1 MISRVFIER
10 PRLAG
15 VISIIL
21 MLAGI
26 LAMKSLPI
34 AQYPSVTPP
43 QIVVSARY
51 PGASAEV
58 MANTVGGPIEDSVN
72 GVQDMIYMS
81 SSSDNSGGY
90 QLTVTFEVGTDPDM
104 AQVKVQ
110 NRVSQAEPML
120 PSEVVQQGV
129 NVETESADML
139 GFVMVRSP
147 DGSRNRL
154 FMSDYC
160 YKIIQPM
167 LERIPGVSGATVYGP
182 KSTMRVWLDADRL
195 TALNISPSLVLSSI
209 RQQNIQ
215 ASLGSVGGAPNE
227 SEDEMMYTLKAQ
239 GRLNNQADFAE
250 IVIRAESDGSVVYL
264 KDVAR
269 IEVAD
274 DDYAHIAKFNGE
286 HSVALGI
293 SRTPG
298 SNAINAMKA
307 IQGVITDVTPNLP
320 EGMVVEMAYDA
331 TEFVRSSIREIVTTL
346 GLTFLLVIIVC
357 YLFLQ
362 DWRATLIPALTI
374 PVSLCATF
382 GVLAVLGYS
391 INTLTLFGL
400 VLAIGLVV
408 DDAIVVVERVL
419 ELMTSEGLDHKAAT
433 IKAMEEVSGAV
444 IATTLVLLAIFV
456 PVGFM
461 GGITGKIYQQFAVA
475 ISAAV
480 LFSTINALTLSPAL
494 CATML
499 KVVKLKER
507 GPLGMF
513 NHGLD
518 RVRKGYVR
526 ISIGLAR
533 RVGITLLLLVFV
545 FVGCGLLGKMNTS
558 SFLPEEDQGIIFGAL
573 QLPEG
578 ASVERTSAMLDQYI
592 QPLGDEP
599 GVRFTLQVTGFS
611 LLGGAGENVAF
622 FMLGLEPWADRDSPE
637 LTVQHINQKLTARL
651 AAVPG
656 AQINLFVPPAIMGLG
671 SSGGMDIRLQAT
683 DGGDPQEL
691 QAVLQG
697 FLMKL
702 NMAPEIMMAFSGYSA
717 STPHLLLN
725 IDRTKAALMK
735 VEVSSIFSTLQTYLG
750 SYYVNDVNI
759 DGQVNKVMV
768 QADWMYR
775 KNADSLDKMFVQNTL
790 GEMVPLGSLVKIE
803 STLAP
808 RNVERYNK
816 FTAATINA
824 MIMPGVSSGDAMAKV
839 SQLAAETL
847 PDGYTFDW
855 SNLSYQEAKASGGN
869 SVLLVMALVF
879 GFLFLVAQYESWTIP
894 LSVMLSVSVAV
905 FGALAGLLAVHL
917 PLSIYAQLGLILLIG
932 LASKNAILIVE
943 FSKAKREEGLSI
955 LDAAAQGAGQRFR
968 AVLMTAFTFVLGVL
982 PMVFAKGA
990 GAASRQVIGKTVFS
1004 GMIAATFFGIIL
1016 IPALYVLFQRLREW
1030 MHKTVEKKGDKH
1042 HA

>member
-1 MISRVFIER
+1 MISKVFIER

-15 VISIIL
+15 VVSITL

-43 QIVVSARY
+43 QVMVSASY

-58 MANTVGGPIEDSVN
+58 MANTVGAPIEDAVN
-72 GVQDMIYMS
+72 GVEDMIYMS

-90 QLTVTFEVGTDPDM
+90 SLNVSFEVGTDPDM

-110 NRVSQAEPML
+110 NRVSQAEASL
-120 PSEVVQQGV
+120 PSDVVQQGV
-129 NVETESADML
+129 TVETQSSDML
-139 GFVMVRSP
+139 GFLMMRSP
-147 DGSRNRL
+147 DGSRDRL
-154 FMSDYC
+154 YLSDYC
-160 YKIIQPM
+160 YKIVQPQ
-167 LERIPGVSGATVYGP
+167 LERIPGVSSATIYGP
-182 KSTMRVWLDADRL
+182 QSSMRVWLDADRL
-195 TALNISPSLVLSSI
+195 TALGMSPSEVLSAI
-209 RQQNIQ
+209 TDQNIQ
-215 ASLGSVGGAPNE
+215 ASIGSVGGAPNE
-227 SEDEMMYTLKAQ
+227 SEDEMMYTLTAQ
-239 GRLNNQADFAE
+239 GRLNNQADFANI
-250 IVIRAESDGSVVYL
+250 IVRTDEDGSVVYL

-269 IEVAD
+269 VEVD
-274 DDYAHIAKFNGE
+274 QHEYMQRSKFNGE
-286 HSVALGI
+286 ESVALGI
-293 SRTPG
+293 ARTSG
-298 SNAINAMKA
+298 SNAIDTMDEIKA
-307 IQGVITDVTPNLP
+307 VIQEISPSLP
-320 EGMVVEMAYDA
+320 DGMVLEVAYDA
-331 TEFVRSSIREIVTTL
+331 TKFVRSSIQEIVTTL

-357 YLFLQ
+357 YIFLQ

-382 GVLAVLGYS
+382 GVLAVFGYS

-419 ELMTSEGLDHKAAT
+419 ELMTSEGLDHKSAT

-456 PVGFM
+456 PVGFLS
-461 GGITGKIYQQFAVA
+461 GITGKIYQQFAVA

-480 LFSTINALTLSPAL
+480 LFSTVNALTLSPAL

-499 KVVKLKER
+499 RVVTLKKR
-507 GPLGMF
+507 GPLGLF

-526 ISIGLAR
+526 ISVGLAR
-533 RVGITLLLLVFV
+533 RIGITLLLLAFV
-545 FVGCGLLGKMNTS
+545 FLGCWLLGKMSST
-558 SFLPEEDQGIIFGAL
+558 SFLPEEDQGIIFGSI

-578 ASVERTSAMLDQYI
+578 ASVDRTEALMDQYI

-599 GVRFTLQVTGFS
+599 GIRFTMQVTGFS
-611 LLGGAGENVAF
+611 MLGGSGENVGF
-622 FMLGLEPWADRDSPE
+622 FMLGLDPWEDRDSPE
-637 LTVQHINQKLTARL
+637 LTAQSINQKMTQRL

-671 SSGGMDIRLQAT
+671 TSGGMDIRLQAT
-683 DGGDPQEL
+683 GDGDPQEL
-691 QAVLQG
+691 QSVLQG
-697 FLMKL
+697 FLAKL
-702 NMAPEIMMAFSGYSA
+702 NAAPEIMLAFSSYSA
-717 STPHLLLN
+717 NTPHLFLD

-735 VEVSSIFSTLQTYLG
+735 VEVSSIFSALQTYMG
-750 SYYVNDVNI
+750 SYYINDVNL
-759 DGQVNKVMV
+759 DGQVNKVKV

-775 KNADSLDKMFVQNTL
+775 KNRDSLDKIFVQNTL
-790 GEMVPLGSLVKIE
+790 EEMVPLGSLVKIE
-803 STLAP
+803 TTLAP
-808 RNVERYNK
+808 RSVDRYNK

-824 MIMPGVSSGDAMAKV
+824 MAMPGVSSGDAMAKV
-839 SQLAAETL
+839 AQLAEESL

-855 SNLSYQEAKASGGN
+855 SSLSYQEANAGDN
-869 SVLLVMALVF
+869 TTLIVMALVF

-905 FGALAGLLAVHL
+905 FGALAGLNAVGL
-917 PLSIYAQLGLILLIG
+917 SLSIYAQLGLVLLIG

-982 PMVFAKGA
+982 PMVFATGA
-990 GAASRQVIGKTVFS
+990 GAASRQVIGRTVFS
-1004 GMIAATFFGIIL
+1004 GMMAATLFGIIL

-1030 MHKTVEKKGDKH
+1030 MHQTVAKKGDQH
-1042 HA
+1042 HV

>member
-15 VISIIL
+15 VLSIVL

-43 QIVVSARY
+43 QVEVSASY

-58 MANTVGGPIEDSVN
+58 MADTVAAPIEDAVN
-72 GVQDMIYMS
+72 GVEDMIYMS

-90 QLTVTFEVGTDPDM
+90 TLSVSFEVGTDPDM

-110 NRVSQAEPML
+110 NRVAQAESSL
-120 PSEVVQQGV
+120 PSDVVTQGV
-129 NVETESADML
+129 TVETKSSDML
-139 GFVMVRSP
+139 GFLMMRSP
-147 DGSRNRL
+147 DGSRERL
-154 FMSDYC
+154 YLSDYC
-160 YKIIQPM
+160 YKIVQPL
-167 LERIPGVSGATVYGP
+167 LERIPGVSSATIYGP
-182 KSTMRVWLDADRL
+182 QSSMRVWLDADRL
-195 TALNISPSLVLSSI
+195 TALGMSPALVLSAI
-209 RQQNIQ
+209 TDQNIQ
-215 ASLGSVGGAPNE
+215 ASIGSVGGAPNE
-227 SEDEMMYTLKAQ
+227 SEDEMMYTLTAQ
-239 GRLNNQADFAE
+239 GRLNNPTDFANI
-250 IVIRAESDGSVVYL
+250 IVRTDEDGSLVYL

-269 IEVAD
+269 VEVDQDA
-274 DDYAHIAKFNGE
+274 YMNRSKFNGE
-286 HSVALGI
+286 ESVALGI
-293 SRTPG
+293 ARTSG
-298 SNAINAMKA
+298 SNAIETMDAIKAA
-307 IQGVITDVTPNLP
+307 IQELSPSLP
-320 EGMVVEMAYDA
+320 DGMVLEVAYDA
-331 TEFVRSSIREIVTTL
+331 TKFVRSSIQEIITTL

-357 YLFLQ
+357 YIFLQ

-382 GVLAVLGYS
+382 GVLAVFGYS

-419 ELMTSEGLDHKAAT
+419 ELMTSEGLDHKSAT
-433 IKAMEEVSGAV
+433 IKAMKEVSGAV

-456 PVGFM
+456 PVAFM

-480 LFSTINALTLSPAL
+480 LFSTVNALTLSPAL
-494 CATML
+494 CATIL
-499 KVVKLKER
+499 RVVNLKER

-526 ISIGLAR
+526 ISVGLAR
-533 RVGITLLLLVFV
+533 RVGITLLLLAFV
-545 FVGCGLLGKMNTS
+545 FLGCGLLGNLSST
-558 SFLPEEDQGIIFGAL
+558 SFLPEEDQGIIFGSI

-578 ASVERTSAMLDQYI
+578 ASVDRTEALMDQYV

-599 GVRFTLQVTGFS
+599 GIRFTMQVTGFS
-611 LLGGAGENVAF
+611 MLGGSGENVGF
-622 FMLGLEPWADRDSPE
+622 FMLGLEPWDDRDSPE
-637 LTVQHINQKLTARL
+637 LSAQSINQKMTALL

-656 AQINLFVPPAIMGLG
+656 AQINLFIPPAIMGLG
-671 SSGGMDIRLQAT
+671 TSGGMDIRLQAT
-683 DGGDPQEL
+683 GAGDPHEL
-691 QAVLQG
+691 QSVLQG
-697 FLMKL
+697 FLQKL
-702 NMAPEIMMAFSGYSA
+702 NAAPEIMMAFSSYSA
-717 STPHLLLN
+717 DTPHLFLE

-735 VEVSSIFSTLQTYLG
+735 VEVSSIFSALQTYMG
-750 SYYVNDVNI
+750 SYYINDVNL
-759 DGQVNKVMV
+759 DGEVNKVKV

-775 KNADSLDKMFVQNTL
+775 KNRGSLDKVFVQNTQD
-790 GEMVPLGSLVKIE
+790 EMVPLGSLVKIE
-803 STLAP
+803 NTLAP
-808 RNVERYNK
+808 RSVDRYNK
-816 FTAATINA
+816 FTAASINA
-824 MIMPGVSSGDAMAKV
+824 MAMPGVSSGDAMAKV
-839 SQLAAETL
+839 AQIADESL

-855 SNLSYQEAKASGGN
+855 SSLSYQEANAGGN
-869 SVLLVMALVF
+869 TILLLMALVF

-905 FGALAGLLAVHL
+905 FGALAGLYAVGL
-917 PLSIYAQLGLILLIG
+917 SLSIYAQLGLVLLIG

-955 LDAAAQGAGQRFR
+955 LDAAGQGASQRFR
-968 AVLMTAFTFVLGVL
+968 AVLMTAFTFALGVL
-982 PMVFAKGA
+982 PMVFAAGA

-1004 GMIAATFFGIIL
+1004 GMMAATLFGIIL
-1016 IPALYVLFQRLREW
+1016 VPALYVLFQRFRER
-1030 MHKTVEKKGDKH
+1030 MHKIVENKGDQH